1 MNNMKEK
8 IICAGSGGQG
18 IVTMGKVLAWA
29 ALKDEKY
36 VTFIPSY
43 GAEMRGGTANCSVII
58 SDSEIASAL
67 VEIPSSL
74 IIMNSASL
82 NKFEPRLNK
91 NGLLIIN
98 SSLVDREI
106 TRKDI
111 QPIFIPATEI
121 AEEIGNIKTANMIAL
136 GAYIGKSK
144 IIPLKKLEE
153 SLSNIFPKAK
163 KEILDINIQALRK
176 GKEIGSAR

>member
-1 MNNMKEK
+1 MKEQ

-29 ALKDEKY
+29 AIKDEKF

-67 VEIPSSL
+67 VEVPSSL
-74 IIMNSASL
+74 IIMNSASF
-82 NKFEPRLNK
+82 NKFEPRLSK

-98 SSLVDREI
+98 SSLVDRK
-106 TRKDI
+106 TARKDI
-111 QPIFIPATEI
+111 LPIYIPATKI
-121 AEEIGNIKTANMIAL
+121 AEEIGQIRTANMIAL

-144 IIPLKKLEE
+144 IIPLNKLEE
-153 SLSNIFPKAK
+153 TLSSVFSKAT
-163 KEILDINIQALRK
+163 KEILALNIKALRR
-176 GKEIGSAR
+176 GEEIGRKSQ